1 MDLREPATN
10 DESYYCCSSTIMHSH
25 ANNVLLSMLATHFYV
40 RNHAPYN
47 MQTLLSKQWT
57 HSYVTYEC
65 TPMQAM
71 HPPHAT

>member
-10 DESYYCCSSTIMHSH
+10 DESYYCCGSTIMHSH

-47 MQTLLSKQWT
+47 MQTLLSKPCT
-57 HSYVTYEC
+57 HSYVTY
-65 TPMQAM
+65 
-71 HPPHAT
+71 HI